1 MADAV
6 ALTQTN
12 GALAEASERK
22 RKRSSFLARYAGQ
35 PGAII
40 SLALLL
46 LLVAMAIA
54 PSLFAPHSPLRPD
67 LMDAGT
73 PPAFLHG
80 GSLSFPLG
88 KDQLGRDILSRLIYG
103 ARITVIIGLLGTAI
117 SYLIGVVLGLVA
129 GYLGGWVDEVIM
141 RFTDIQLAFPF
152 LLLAIVIVA
161 VLGPSLTNVIIVLA
175 LTRWTTYA
183 RLVRGQ
189 VLAAREEVYV
199 ESARA
204 IGVPNAII
212 LFRHIFPNIIAPT
225 IVIASFD
232 VGANVI
238 VEASLSFLG
247 LGVQPP
253 QPSWGNM
260 LADGRIYLPTA
271 WWIST
276 IPGIALSLTL
286 ILINIQ
292 GDRLRD
298 LLDPTVRT

>member
-1 MADAV
+1 MRDAA
-6 ALTQTN
+6 ALMQPKKS
-12 GALAEASERK
+12 ALAEASGRK
-22 RKRSSFLARYAGQ
+22 RASFLARYAGN
-35 PGAII
+35 PGTII
-40 SLALLL
+40 SLVLLL
-46 LLVAMAIA
+46 ILVAMAIA
-54 PSLFAPHSPLRPD
+54 PALFAPHDPLRPD
-67 LMDAGT
+67 LMGAET

-80 GSLSFPLG
+80 GDMSFLLG

-117 SYLIGVVLGLVA
+117 SYFIGVTLGLIA

-204 IGVPNAII
+204 IGVPNAVI
-212 LFRHIFPNIIAPT
+212 LIRHIFPNIIAPT

-260 LADGRIYLPTA
+260 LADGRIYLPTS

>member
-1 MADAV
+1 MPDAAV
-6 ALTQTN
+6 LMQSNN
-12 GALAEASERK
+12 GALAVASERK
-22 RKRSSFLARYAGQ
+22 RASFLARYAGN
-35 PGAII
+35 PGTII
-40 SLALLL
+40 SLVLLL

-54 PSLFAPHSPLRPD
+54 PSLFAPHDPLRPD
-67 LMDAGT
+67 LMGAET
-73 PPAFLHG
+73 PPVFLHG
-80 GSLSFPLG
+80 GSFSFLLG

-103 ARITVIIGLLGTAI
+103 AQITVIIGLLGTAI
-117 SYLIGVVLGLVA
+117 SYFIGVSLGLIA

-189 VLAAREEVYV
+189 VLATREEAYV

-204 IGVPNAII
+204 IGVPNLVI
-212 LFRHIFPNIIAPT
+212 LIRHIFPNIIAPT

-260 LADGRIYLPTA
+260 LADGRIYLATS